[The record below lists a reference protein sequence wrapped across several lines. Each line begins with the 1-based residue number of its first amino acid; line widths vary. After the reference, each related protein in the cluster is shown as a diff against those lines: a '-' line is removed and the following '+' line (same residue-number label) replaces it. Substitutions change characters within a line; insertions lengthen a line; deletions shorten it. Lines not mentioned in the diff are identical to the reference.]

1 MKKIL
6 PIILMFTLTFL
17 AACAPQLARPL
28 IVYAATTEQ
37 VTDAI
42 VTIANRTK
50 PEGSYSNWTVTGIS
64 KASVALR
71 SDADFLGRLGDKP
84 ITVTMVWTLS
94 ERVGGV
100 AVAVDSNGFDDPR
113 KTEQVF
119 FNALDAE
126 FQRLQTT
133 P

>member
-37 VTDAI
+37 VTNTI
-42 VTIANRTK
+42 VSTATRTK
-50 PEGSYSNWTVTGIS
+50 PEGSYSNWTVTGIGET
-64 KASVALR
+64 SVALR
-71 SDADFLGRLGDKP
+71 SDADFLGRLGHNP
-84 ITVTMVWTLS
+84 ITVTMVWTF
-94 ERVGGV
+94 RKGPGGV
-100 AVAVDSNGFDDPR
+100 AVAVDSSGFDDPR

-119 FNALDAE
+119 FDALDTD
-126 FQRLQTT
+126 FRRM
-133 P
+133 